1 MKLVIITGMSGAGK
15 HTAFKCMEDMGY
27 NCVDNLPVQLLK
39 SFAQLSWENEKENDK
54 VAVGIDIRS
63 GDSIATIEETLGE
76 LAADGKEV
84 TIVFLDADDEVLI
97 ARYKETRRNHPL
109 AKAESLA
116 AGIRMEREYMAFLKE
131 RADYVFDTTHLL
143 TKDLKSELRKIFVGH
158 EKFQNLFITVMSF
171 GYKYGIPQDAD
182 LVFDV
187 RFLPNP
193 YYVKDLRP
201 MTGNDLPIQE
211 YVLSND
217 DGGEF
222 LNRLYGLLT
231 FLIPRYIEEGKT
243 QLVIAVGCT
252 GGKHRSVTIANKI
265 YEKLSGMDEGVGI
278 RMEHRDIDK
287 DRKRGK

>member
-27 NCVDNLPVQLLK
+27 NCVDNRPVPLLK

-63 GDSIATIEETLGE
+63 GDSIATIEETLND

-84 TIVFLDADDEVLI
+84 TIVFLDADDDVLI

-109 AKAESLA
+109 AKAESLYD
-116 AGIRMEREYMAFLKE
+116 GIHMERGYMAFLKE

-143 TKDLKSELRKIFVGH
+143 TKDLKSELRKIFLGN
-158 EKFQNLFITVMSF
+158 EKFQNLFVTIMSF

-193 YYVKDLRP
+193 YYEKDLRP
-201 MTGNDLPIQE
+201 MTGNDVEIQD
-211 YVLSND
+211 YVLNNEDAS
-217 DGGEF
+217 EF
-222 LNRLYGLLT
+222 LDRLFGLLT
-231 FLIPRYIEEGKT
+231 FLVPRYIEEGKT

-252 GGKHRSVTIANKI
+252 GGKHRSVTVANKV
-265 YEKLSGMDEGVGI
+265 YEKLLGMDEGVGI
-278 RMEHRDIDK
+278 RIEHRDIDK

>member
-27 NCVDNLPVQLLK
+27 NCVDNLPVPLLK

-63 GDSIATIEETLGE
+63 GDSIATIEETLND

-84 TIVFLDADDEVLI
+84 TIVFLDADDDVLI

-109 AKAESLA
+109 AKAESLYD
-116 AGIRMEREYMAFLKE
+116 GIHMERGYMAFLKE

-143 TKDLKSELRKIFVGH
+143 TKDLKSELRKIFLGN
-158 EKFQNLFITVMSF
+158 EKFQNLFVTIMSF

-193 YYVKDLRP
+193 YYEKDLRP
-201 MTGNDLPIQE
+201 MTGNDVEIQD
-211 YVLSND
+211 YVLNNEDAS
-217 DGGEF
+217 EF
-222 LNRLYGLLT
+222 LDRLFGLLT
-231 FLIPRYIEEGKT
+231 FLVPRYIEEGKT

-252 GGKHRSVTIANKI
+252 GGKHRSVTVANKV
-265 YEKLSGMDEGVGI
+265 YEKLLGMDEGVGI
-278 RMEHRDIDK
+278 RIEHRDIDK